1 MTETIPQSQRRY
13 LQTALIETQRILIHI
28 LSRPKRKQSPD
39 ALARNRW
46 LVAHWEG
53 ELERHDREYGEP
65 LLAANPAYDEN
76 GRLRSERSF
85 PFGETA
91 GAPFVMILRATL
103 AQANESKERN
113 Q

>member
-1 MTETIPQSQRRY
+1 MTESETVPQSQRRY
-13 LQTALIETQRILIHI
+13 IQTALILAQGLVISI

-65 LLAANPAYDEN
+65 PLAANPAYDEAMS
-76 GRLRSERSF
+76 LRGVGPLTQFEW
-85 PFGETA
+85 
-91 GAPFVMILRATL
+91 
-103 AQANESKERN
+103 
-113 Q
+113 